1 MPTEEIIAILKN
13 MLTKQLGSK
22 IKEIHLTHALVD
34 DLGAD
39 SIDVMEI
46 ITDSEINFG
55 ITIEDGEY
63 EHCKTV
69 QDIVNLIEKKL
80 KDK

>member
-1 MPTEEIIAILKN
+1 MTTEEIVKKLKE
-13 MLTKQLGSK
+13 MLDKQLRSRVK
-22 IKEIHLTHALVD
+22 DINLHHSLVD

-39 SIDVMEI
+39 SIDIMEI

-55 ITIEDGEY
+55 ITVEDGEY

-69 QDIVNLIEKKL
+69 QDVVDLIEKKL
-80 KDK
+80 KKS